1 MLNSTELI
9 FCRETVDPDLVTRT
23 LDLQPTLSYKTGD
36 IVAVGNI
43 QRPSSV
49 GMWKLRLPDSQFA
62 ESVEEQL
69 GRWVTLLHAKREH
82 VAHLRRLGYSPY
94 LDCKA
99 EKGSLA
105 LCVEPDVLAGLGVLG
120 VSLSVWLY
128 EAPAADCE
136 PSD

>member
-36 IVAVGNI
+36 VVAVGNI
-43 QRPSSV
+43 RQPSSV
-49 GMWKLRLPDSQFA
+49 GMWKLRLPDSQSV

-69 GRWVTLLHAKREH
+69 GRWVTLLHTKRERL
-82 VAHLRRLGYSPY
+82 AHLRRFGYSPY
-94 LDCKA
+94 LDCRA

-105 LCVEPDVLAGLGVLG
+105 LCVEPDVLAGLGTLG
-120 VSLSVWLY
+120 ISLSVWLY

-136 PSD
+136 PS